1 VPFRRTLKNLAAR
14 TEKGHL
20 MNRST
25 SIVVV
30 SEPAAQDSVREVVRA
45 GLNEFNFKFS
55 PTTNVV
61 PLILA
66 ARNVDDAV
74 IGGLVGEMR
83 PGWGWLYVAL
93 LWIEEAYRIQGVGRQ
108 LLTTAEAEARRHGC
122 RYVWL
127 ETISFQARGFYE
139 KQGYTVFGVLEDYPP
154 GHRRFY
160 LRKNLAP
167 E

>member
-1 VPFRRTLKNLAAR
+1 
-14 TEKGHL
+14 
-20 MNRST
+20 MNRTT

-30 SEPAAQDSVREVVRA
+30 SEPDAQEHVRGIVRA
-45 GLNEFNFKFS
+45 GLNGFNFQHS
-55 PTTNVV
+55 PTTDVV

-66 ARNVDDAV
+66 AKNSAGAV

-83 PGWGWLYVAL
+83 PGWQWLYVAL
-93 LWIEEAYRIQGVGRQ
+93 LWIDEAYRIQGVGRE
-108 LLTTAEAEARRHGC
+108 LLTTAENEARRHGC

-139 KQGYTVFGVLEDYPP
+139 KQGYTIFGVLEDYPP

-160 LRKNLAP
+160 LRKNLVVQT
-167 E
+167 

>member
-1 VPFRRTLKNLAAR
+1 MTR
-14 TEKGHL
+14 G
-20 MNRST
+20 T

-30 SEPAAQDSVREVVRA
+30 TEPDAQEVTRGIVRA
-45 GLNEFNFKFS
+45 GLNGFNFQFS
-55 PTTNVV
+55 PTTDVV

-66 ARNVDDAV
+66 ARNDEGVA

-83 PGWGWLYVAL
+83 PGWHWLYVAL

-108 LLTTAEAEARRHGC
+108 LLSTAEAEAGRHGC

-139 KQGYTVFGVLEDYPP
+139 KQGYTIFGVLEDYPP

-160 LRKNLAP
+160 LRKNL
-167 E
+167 